1 MGGLFESLPKE
12 TRRELGNLPDVV
24 RGLEEDAQRMRAR
37 VEELSEVLGHAT
49 TAAAHDD
56 PDSPLET
63 ERRQA
68 VAVIRKTRDEAQRRL
83 TEAVAALEN
92 LRVDLLRMRAGTV
105 NLESVTASL
114 GAARELAA
122 EVDLLLAGH
131 EEVDRALRYQ
141 PSV

>member
-1 MGGLFESLPKE
+1 
-12 TRRELGNLPDVV
+12 
-24 RGLEEDAQRMRAR
+24 MRAR

-56 PDSPLET
+56 PDSPLEA

-68 VAVIRKTRDEAQRRL
+68 VEGIRNARDEAQRRL

-114 GAARELAA
+114 GSARELAA

-131 EEVDRALRYQ
+131 EEIEQALRHQ
-141 PSV
+141 PSI